1 MADKEQ
7 KLGPSVTYNPPD
19 GEPETTEVGG
29 VPMVKGESVNV
40 IDLLGEQAGN
50 ALLKK
55 LSGNSFFKVDGGP
68 DLEKQAKAREEAQ
81 KKVDEAKEKAEERRR
96 EEAAKAAAGGEHQ
109 PTKTNQIGKPAI
121 GKKGET
127 PESSSETADLPR
139 TPRG

>member
-7 KLGPSVTYNPPD
+7 KLGPNVTYNPPE

-40 IDLLGEQAGN
+40 VDLLGETRAG
-50 ALLKK
+50 ALLAK
-55 LSGNSFFKVDGGP
+55 LANNSFFKVDGAP
-68 DLEKQAKAREEAQ
+68 DHAKQAEAREKQQ
-81 KKVDEAKEKAEERRR
+81 KKVDEAKAKAEERQR
-96 EEAAKAAAGGEHQ
+96 EEREQAARGE
-109 PTKTNQIGKPAI
+109 TRTNQLGKPAT

-127 PESSSETADLPR
+127 PETSAETADLPR